1 MMVAARAAGGSRTIF
16 WLCIAVAILEGFDLQ
31 VAGVIAP
38 RLVDELE
45 LTSGQL
51 GLFFSAS
58 TFGLLFGALAGGPA
72 ADRLGRVS
80 VLSFS
85 VLAFGAASILTGFAT
100 SAEELILTRFL
111 TGLGLGGALP
121 NLIALISENTA
132 PRRQK
137 RAIGYLY
144 CGVPVGGAAVSLAG
158 AVAGEAWR
166 LLLFAGG
173 ILPIML
179 AAALWLS
186 RGLSRNDSQA
196 AAGAAFGPVH
206 CLFGSGRAVPT
217 MLLWISFLATL
228 VILYLVLN
236 WLPLVL
242 AGMGLTA
249 NEALVAQVSF
259 NVGGLFACL
268 LTAPL
273 LDSRRAWL
281 VALGAFFAVPVL
293 LYALSLVASPGA
305 AISIALLLGGAILV
319 TQSFLYSIA
328 PTIYP
333 VGGGGTG
340 TGAAVAWGRIGSIIG
355 PLYGGILIAGNDG
368 TRGVLLGT
376 LPAAIIAG
384 GAAITLA
391 LHLRAPRHRE
401 GSAPA

>member
-1 MMVAARAAGGSRTIF
+1 M
-16 WLCIAVAILEGFDLQ
+16 
-31 VAGVIAP
+31 AGVIAP
-38 RLVDELE
+38 RLIDEME
-45 LTSGQL
+45 LTSRQL

-58 TFGLLFGALAGGPA
+58 TFGLLFGALAGGPS

-85 VLAFGAASILTGFAT
+85 VFAFGAASILTGFAT

-121 NLIALISENTA
+121 NLIALISENA
-132 PRRQK
+132 EPNRQK

-144 CGVPVGGAAVSLAG
+144 CGVPIGGAAVSVAG
-158 AVAGEAWR
+158 AVADESWR

-179 AAALWLS
+179 AAALWMS
-186 RGLSRNDSQA
+186 RGLSRNDSKV
-196 AAGAAFGPVH
+196 AAGAVFGPARS
-206 CLFGSGRAVPT
+206 LFGDGRAVPT
-217 MLLWISFLATL
+217 VLLWISFLATL

-249 NEALVAQVSF
+249 SEALVAQVSF
-259 NVGGLFACL
+259 NMGGLFACL

-273 LDSRRAWL
+273 LDSRHAWL
-281 VALGAFFAVPVL
+281 VALGAFCAVPIL
-293 LYALSLVASPGA
+293 LYALSLVASAGA
-305 AISIALLLGGAILV
+305 AISIALSLGGAILV
-319 TQSFLYSIA
+319 TQSFLYSFA

-333 VGGGGTG
+333 VGAGGTG
-340 TGAAVAWGRIGSIIG
+340 TGAAVAWGRIGSIVG
-355 PLYGGILIAGNDG
+355 PLYGGILIAGNDS
-368 TRGVLLGT
+368 TRSVLTGT

-391 LHLRAPRHRE
+391 LRMRVAR
-401 GSAPA
+401 S